1 MPLVSPVGVEMVMLD
16 ETVIACPQ
24 LQSETC
30 PPVILAG
37 TLCRLLRKNRSE
49 LPGVRSSSMSE
60 DYAAMIT
67 ALPLFEGY
75 KIAGAERI
83 LRAGKINA
91 VAKGEVLFKEGDPP
105 DFVLLVLKGTLQ
117 VYVERQG
124 RDIVLTNAGP
134 STILGELAVLCG
146 IPRSASVRV
155 AEDSTVLQW
164 PASEFRGLLLKD
176 VSLSNRIFR
185 VSLRTL
191 LDKEKSLIES
201 LTIEEIKG
209 SEQTA

>member
-1 MPLVSPVGVEMVMLD
+1 
-16 ETVIACPQ
+16 
-24 LQSETC
+24 
-30 PPVILAG
+30 
-37 TLCRLLRKNRSE
+37 
-49 LPGVRSSSMSE
+49 MSE

-67 ALPLFEGY
+67 ALPLFKDY
-75 KIAGAERI
+75 TIDGAQRI
-83 LRAGKINA
+83 VRAGKINT

-117 VYVERQG
+117 VYVERHG
-124 RDIVLTNAGP
+124 RDMVLTNAGP

-176 VSLSNRIFR
+176 VSLSHRIFR
-185 VSLRTL
+185 ESLRTL

-201 LTIEEIKG
+201 LTVEDETKK
-209 SEQTA
+209 SEQRA

>member
-1 MPLVSPVGVEMVMLD
+1 
-16 ETVIACPQ
+16 
-24 LQSETC
+24 
-30 PPVILAG
+30 
-37 TLCRLLRKNRSE
+37 
-49 LPGVRSSSMSE
+49 MSE
-60 DYAAMIT
+60 DYAALVT
-67 ALPLFEGY
+67 ALPLFKDY
-75 KIAGAERI
+75 TLAGAQRI
-83 LRAGKINA
+83 VRAGKINA

-105 DFVLLVLKGTLQ
+105 DFVLLVLRGTLQ
-117 VYVERQG
+117 VYVERHG
-124 RDIVLTNAGP
+124 RDIVLTDAGP

-176 VSLSNRIFR
+176 VSLSHRIFR
-185 VSLRTL
+185 ESLRTL

-201 LTIEEIKG
+201 LTVEDEMKK

>member
-1 MPLVSPVGVEMVMLD
+1 
-16 ETVIACPQ
+16 
-24 LQSETC
+24 
-30 PPVILAG
+30 
-37 TLCRLLRKNRSE
+37 
-49 LPGVRSSSMSE
+49 MSE
-60 DYAAMIT
+60 EYAAMVT
-67 ALPLFEGY
+67 TLPLFKGY
-75 KIAGAERI
+75 TKAGAQRI
-83 LRAGKINA
+83 VRAGKINE

-117 VYVERQG
+117 VYVERHG
-124 RDIVLTNAGP
+124 RDMVLTDAGP

-185 VSLRTL
+185 ESLRTL

-201 LTIEEIKG
+201 LTDEDEVKK
-209 SEQTA
+209 SEQTVAADI